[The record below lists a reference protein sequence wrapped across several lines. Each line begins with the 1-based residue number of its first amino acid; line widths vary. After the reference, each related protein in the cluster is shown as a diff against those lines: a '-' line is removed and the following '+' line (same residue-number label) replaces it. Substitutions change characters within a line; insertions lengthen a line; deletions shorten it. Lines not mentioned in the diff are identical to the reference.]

1 MAIGYSRSPILIKGA
16 IIQFSAPLFVPI
28 PNIISFQYNPES
40 LSRTLEIWKPPDD
53 DSKAKDDSKRENKT
67 AQPQN
72 PEESF
77 NVALELDATDD
88 LENPLAHPQTVI
100 TGVADRIAAL
110 ELLTYPAKGDS
121 FGSLLGGS
129 LSIEASPS
137 GVGLTAG
144 ASKEP
149 PPERKTVPL
158 VLFFFGPGRIV
169 PVRITTFTVDEQAFS
184 PTLYPIRAKVTVG
197 MKVLDPAGLHDDGTV
212 VYTLAKACYNFTLGQ
227 KKTLALIRNAENA
240 TDAITPLLPF

>member
-28 PNIISFQYNPES
+28 PNIIIFQYNPES
-40 LSRTLEIWKPPDD
+40 LSRTLDIWKPPDD
-53 DSKAKDDSKRENKT
+53 GKAKGDPERE
-67 AQPQN
+67 ALLSQPQN

-77 NVALELDATDD
+77 NIVLELDATDD

-110 ELLTYPAKGDS
+110 EMLTYPAKGDS

-129 LSIEASPS
+129 LTTLEAIPGGTSVSPDPS
-137 GVGLTAG
+137 TAL
-144 ASKEP
+144 P
-149 PPERKTVPL
+149 PKRKTVPL

-197 MKVLDPAGLHDDGTV
+197 MKVLDPAGLRDDNTF
-212 VYTLAKACYNFTLGQ
+212 VYQLAKACYNATLGQ
-227 KKTLALIRNAENA
+227 KETLALIRNGENA
-240 TDAITPLLPF
+240 IDAITPLLPF

>member
-28 PNIISFQYNPES
+28 PNIIIFQYNPET
-40 LSRTLEIWKPPDD
+40 LSRTLEIWKPTD
-53 DSKAKDDSKRENKT
+53 DSKAKGDPEFEALLS
-67 AQPQN
+67 QPQN

-77 NVALELDATDD
+77 NVVLELDATDD

-110 ELLTYPAKGDS
+110 EMLTYPVKGDS

-129 LSIEASPS
+129 LTSIEGSPGGTSAS
-137 GVGLTAG
+137 AD
-144 ASKEP
+144 ASTP
-149 PPERKTVPL
+149 PPPNRRAVPL

-184 PTLYPIRAKVTVG
+184 PTLYPIRAKVTLG
-197 MKVLDPAGLHDDGTV
+197 MKVLDPAGLHDDGTF
-212 VYTLAKACYNFTLGQ
+212 VYQLAKACYNVTLGQ
-227 KKTLALIRNAENA
+227 KKTLAMIRNAENA
-240 TDAITPLLPF
+240 IDAVTPLLPF